1 MRVGGASRGV
11 LRVGPALWE
20 MAGVAG
26 WGGESITVCKREREE
41 KKKGRG

>member
-11 LRVGPALWE
+11 LRVGLALWE
-20 MAGVAG
+20 MAEVAG
-26 WGGESITVCKREREE
+26 WGGGSITVRKREREE